1 MNAGG
6 RGQGPQEM
14 LEGKTIVEISCFEV
28 WRRISDFVEGDVEPD
43 LKQRL
48 EFHFGRC
55 KHCKALL
62 DGTRNVITLIGDEEA
77 FDIPSGAS
85 ERITSALLRRI
96 EEDSRDERTG

>member
-1 MNAGG
+1 
-6 RGQGPQEM
+6 M

-28 WRRISDFVEGDVEPD
+28 WRRISDFVDDDVEPE

-62 DGTRNVITLIGDEEA
+62 DGTRNVVALIGDEHA
-77 FDIPSGAS
+77 FELPRETS
-85 ERITSALLRRI
+85 ERITSALQRRI
-96 EEDSRDERTG
+96 AEDAQGEHKE

>member
-1 MNAGG
+1 
-6 RGQGPQEM
+6 M

-28 WRRISDFVEGDVEPD
+28 WRRISDFVDDDVEPE

-62 DGTRNVITLIGDEEA
+62 DGTRNVVALVGDDHA
-77 FDIPSGAS
+77 FELPRETS
-85 ERITSALLRRI
+85 ERITSALQRRI
-96 EEDSRDERTG
+96 AEEAQDERKE

>member
-1 MNAGG
+1 
-6 RGQGPQEM
+6 M

-28 WRRISDFVEGDVEPD
+28 WKRISDFVDDDVEPE

-62 DGTRNVITLIGDEEA
+62 DGTRNVVALVGDEHA
-77 FDIPSGAS
+77 FELPRETS
-85 ERITSALLRRI
+85 ERITSALQRRI
-96 EEDSRDERTG
+96 AEEAQDERKE

>member
-1 MNAGG
+1 
-6 RGQGPQEM
+6 M

-28 WRRISDFVEGDVEPD
+28 WKRISDFVDDDVEPE

-62 DGTRNVITLIGDEEA
+62 DGTRNVVALVGDDHA
-77 FDIPSGAS
+77 FELPRETS
-85 ERITSALLRRI
+85 ERITSALQRRI
-96 EEDSRDERTG
+96 AEEAQDERKE

>member
-1 MNAGG
+1 
-6 RGQGPQEM
+6 M

-28 WRRISDFVEGDVEPD
+28 WRRISDFVDDDVEPE

-62 DGTRNVITLIGDEEA
+62 DGTRNVVALIGDEHA
-77 FDIPSGAS
+77 FELPRETS
-85 ERITSALLRRI
+85 ERITSALQRRI
-96 EEDSRDERTG
+96 AEEAQDERKE

>member
-1 MNAGG
+1 MEKGG
-6 RGQGPQEM
+6 GPEAM

-28 WRRISDFVEGDVEPD
+28 WRRISDFVDDDVESD
-43 LKQRL
+43 LKERL

-62 DGTRNVITLIGDEEA
+62 DGTRNVVTLIGDEHA
-77 FDIPSGAS
+77 FDIPRGAS

-96 EEDSRDERTG
+96 EEDGQDERKE